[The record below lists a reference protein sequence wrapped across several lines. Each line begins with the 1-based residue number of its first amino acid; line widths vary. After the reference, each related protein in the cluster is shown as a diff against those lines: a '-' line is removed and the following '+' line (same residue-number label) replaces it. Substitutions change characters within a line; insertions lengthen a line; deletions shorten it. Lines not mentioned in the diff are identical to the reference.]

1 MIITLGDALKE
12 LMQNIEKNYKK
23 TLDFENKV
31 SYNKGVLKK
40 QKGLKMDIIYNKDK
54 NGWQIVHLPNE
65 FIKASAWNQPI
76 NDKVFASYDEAVHYL
91 DKCSE

>member
-31 SYNKGVLKK
+31 NYNKGVLK
-40 QKGLKMDIIYNKDK
+40 NKKD
-54 NGWQIVHLPNE
+54 
-65 FIKASAWNQPI
+65 
-76 NDKVFASYDEAVHYL
+76 
-91 DKCSE
+91 